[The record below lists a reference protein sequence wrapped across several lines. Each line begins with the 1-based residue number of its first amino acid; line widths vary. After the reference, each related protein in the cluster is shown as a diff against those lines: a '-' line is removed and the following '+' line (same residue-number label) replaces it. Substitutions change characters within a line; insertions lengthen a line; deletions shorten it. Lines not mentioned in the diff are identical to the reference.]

1 MGPSLGFW
9 SIALCRTPE
18 AAISQS
24 TEDTRH
30 ILSGESNGSHYLRHH
45 KAAMLRPWCIEAV
58 TPGQLQTIG
67 NLFWNRSNNSMW
79 PPRNHRRVTSWPPG
93 HLVTF
98 ANKKKAT
105 SFEAAQDEEPALID
119 FASQAIKNRWQVGF
133 SSNSC
138 KTYIAAQYSRSMLWP
153 LQMRRFSP
161 PPMGSLGSYKTR
173 DENLR
178 HLNAMCFSQGALMV
192 WK

>member
-79 PPRNHRRVTSWPPG
+79 PPRNHRRVTSRLPG

-105 SFEAAQDEEPALID
+105 SFEAAQDEGPALID
-119 FASQAIKNRWQVGF
+119 FPSQAIKKQMTSISRLLQQQLQDLHC
-133 SSNSC
+133 SS
-138 KTYIAAQYSRSMLWP
+138 IFPIDAMALA
-153 LQMRRFSP
+153 
-161 PPMGSLGSYKTR
+161 
-173 DENLR
+173 DEAVFTTANGLSWF
-178 HLNAMCFSQGALMV
+178 L
-192 WK
+192 